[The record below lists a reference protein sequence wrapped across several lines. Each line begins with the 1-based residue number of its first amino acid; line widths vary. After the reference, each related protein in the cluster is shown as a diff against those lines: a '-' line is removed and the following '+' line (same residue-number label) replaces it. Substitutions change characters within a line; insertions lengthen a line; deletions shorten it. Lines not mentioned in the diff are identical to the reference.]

1 MIAAIGKLSGEGGW
15 LRRDIAVTCMMV
27 VAGILT
33 FAAAIAWLT
42 PPRLEANLIVAE
54 ISADGGFAYTA
65 PVFPRAPRG
74 YVFASDG
81 IGKEVSN
88 LQLRENGQLLGP
100 AHAGHSDIR
109 EHGQGRYSH
118 WRTRLWFSA
127 SDFTDPRVNGRSY
140 SVSGRA
146 SLHPFMLAAVVLFDL
161 LVLLAAR
168 RRLISDPRFRRACA
182 TVALFAALGLATL
195 VAAGVFGR
203 VAENSA
209 TPKDVA
215 LVVATLLH
223 ALLGCLILIT
233 QWTAG
238 AGLARL
244 VLGASYATAA
254 NVLLLGFA
262 LSLPLVAVFAV
273 SALVLP
279 YGFGLGVAGWVLC
292 CLPLWAWRPAAGEL
306 AGVARTGL
314 AALPFAIGFGC
325 WIALHWHG
333 PTETL
338 GGSPSGDLTY
348 YATSIASFSKQLYP
362 YLNLGYEYEPLGLYF
377 NMLFP
382 LVGAAFSRVAPLD
395 PFLFI
400 TASGAASFVLALGL
414 TLYLYIQGTGV
425 LSRGRHAGLASLTL
439 ALAIIV
445 AIRYPYWVVESIPA
459 VHAVPLTIAVVYWA
473 RKNDARARLLA
484 FALAVVGS
492 ALSKVVGAAVLAP
505 FVAATALPRFFQMSR
520 RVRLVAIVA
529 AVAAAAYA
537 GYLLYRVGASN
548 FGVAP
553 LGPVSANLLLR
564 YHWDIWTTLP
574 FALRDVS
581 AVLLAVVAFLLLDW
595 LVASTV
601 AFGFVLFLVYPYVL
615 LFDFVCATIV
625 LGLIVCDRPARLWK
639 HRYLVTGALLL
650 SLPAVVVTDPGGIP
664 TGIAWLVCVGGV
676 IWIAMSGARALT
688 LTGTLTGTWTGTW
701 TGSARAAAAAAVLLC
716 LGLVAVARGHLI
728 PDFNRQ
734 AGVLTPQVRQIWL
747 AVKERTPPDALI
759 FTDQTGIEATLLGSW
774 NTYAFI
780 GQRQIFVSNLYM
792 NSATRLDRDRS
803 LAVLR
808 ENDAVLTGQLLPSQL
823 RLRGQY
829 SSYFAVV
836 SRARPVPA
844 EWVRI
849 FENGRYALYRLSAP
863 H

>member
-1 MIAAIGKLSGEGGW
+1 MIAAIGKLVGEGGW
-15 LRRDIAVTCMMV
+15 LRRDIAVTCMTV

-33 FAAAIAWLT
+33 FAAAIAWLAQ
-42 PPRLEANLIVAE
+42 PHLEASLATADITT
-54 ISADGGFAYTA
+54 DGGFAYIA
-65 PVFPRAPRG
+65 PISRLAPPG
-74 YVFASDG
+74 YVFVGDG
-81 IGKEVSN
+81 MGKGVSN
-88 LQLRENGQLLGP
+88 LQLRENGQSLGP
-100 AHAGHSDIR
+100 AHAGHPDIR
-109 EHGQGRYSH
+109 ETGKGRYSH

-127 SDFTDPRVNGRSY
+127 SDSTDPRTNGRTYTISA
-140 SVSGRA
+140 RA
-146 SLHPFMLAAVVLFDL
+146 SLHPFVLPAVALFDL
-161 LVLLAAR
+161 LVLFAAW
-168 RRLISDPRFRRACA
+168 RRLISDPPFRRRAA
-182 TVALFAALGLATL
+182 NAAMIASLALAAL

-209 TPKDVA
+209 TPKDAA
-215 LVVATLLH
+215 LVIAALLH
-223 ALLGCLILIT
+223 ALFGCLILIA

-238 AGLARL
+238 AGVARL
-244 VLGASYATAA
+244 VLGARYATVP

-273 SALVLP
+273 AALSLP
-279 YGFGLGVAGWVLC
+279 YGFGLGMAAWAVC
-292 CLPLWAWRPAAGEL
+292 CLPLRAWRPAAGEL
-306 AGVARTGL
+306 AGVAR
-314 AALPFAIGFGC
+314 AAIAVLPFALGFGC
-325 WIALHWHG
+325 WMALHWHG

-348 YATSIASFSKQLYP
+348 YSTSIASFSKQLYP

-382 LVGAAFSRVAPLD
+382 MVGAAFSRVAPLD

-414 TLYLYIQGTGV
+414 TLYLYIRGTGV

-445 AIRYPYWVVESIPA
+445 GNRYPYWVVESIPMI
-459 VHAVPLTIAVVYWA
+459 HAVSLTIAVVYWA

-529 AVAAAAYA
+529 AVVAAAYA
-537 GYLLYRVGASN
+537 GYLLYRVGANN

-553 LGPVSANLLLR
+553 LGPASVNLMLR
-564 YHWDIWTTLP
+564 YHADVWTALP
-574 FALRDVS
+574 FVLRDVS

-595 LVASTV
+595 LVAS
-601 AFGFVLFLVYPYVL
+601 AIALGFVLFLVYPFVL
-615 LFDFVCATIV
+615 LFDYVCATIV
-625 LGLIVCDRPARLWK
+625 LGLIACDRPARLWK
-639 HRYLVTGALLL
+639 HRYLVIGALLL
-650 SLPAVVVTDPGGIP
+650 SLPAVLLTDPGGISN
-664 TGIAWLVCVGGV
+664 GFAWLVCIGGV
-676 IWIAMSGARALT
+676 IWIAMSGERALT
-688 LTGTLTGTWTGTW
+688 WRGAWTGP
-701 TGSARAAAAAAVLLC
+701 GRAAAAAAVLLC
-716 LGLVAVARGHLI
+716 LGLAAVGRGHLI
-728 PDFNRQ
+728 PDSRWQ
-734 AGVLTPQVRQIWL
+734 PGVLTPQVRQIWL

-780 GQRQIFVSNLYM
+780 GERQIFVSNLYM
-792 NSATRLDRDRS
+792 NSATRLNRELS

-808 ENDAVLTGQLLPSQL
+808 ENDAVLNGKLPPSQL
-823 RLRGQY
+823 KLRGQY

-836 SRARPVPA
+836 SRTRTVPA

-849 FENGRYALYRLSAP
+849 FENDGYALYRLSANR
-863 H
+863 

>member
-1 MIAAIGKLSGEGGW
+1 MTAAIGKSSAEGGW
-15 LRRDIAVTCMMV
+15 LRSDIVVTCMMI

-33 FAAAIAWLT
+33 LAAVIAWLA
-42 PPRLEANLIVAE
+42 PPRLEGNLIVAE

-74 YVFASDG
+74 YVIASDG
-81 IGKEVSN
+81 IGNEVSN

-109 EHGQGRYSH
+109 ESGQGRYSH
-118 WRTRLWFSA
+118 WRGRLWFSA
-127 SDFTDPRVNGRSY
+127 SDSTDPRVNGRSY
-140 SVSGRA
+140 SISGRA
-146 SLHPFMLAAVVLFDL
+146 SLHPFMLAAVALFDL
-161 LVLLAAR
+161 LVLIAAR
-168 RRLISDPRFRRACA
+168 RRLVSDPRFRRKSAA
-182 TVALFAALGLATL
+182 VAMLAALGLAAL
-195 VAAGVFGR
+195 IAAGVFGR
-203 VAENSA
+203 ITGNAA
-209 TPKDVA
+209 TPKGVA

-223 ALLGCLILIT
+223 ALFGCLILIM

-244 VLGASYATAA
+244 VVGAGYATVA

-262 LSLPLVAVFAV
+262 LSLPLVAAFAV
-273 SALVLP
+273 SALSLP
-279 YGFGLGVAGWVLC
+279 YGFGLGMAGWALC
-292 CLPLWAWRPAAGEL
+292 CLPLRTWRPAAGEL
-306 AGVARTGL
+306 AGVARAGL
-314 AALPFAIGFGC
+314 AVLPFAIGFGC
-325 WIALHWHG
+325 WIGLHWHG
-333 PTETL
+333 PTEAL

-348 YATSIASFSKQLYP
+348 YSTSIASFSKQLYP

-382 LVGAAFSRVAPLD
+382 MVGAAFSRVAPLD

-400 TASGAASFVLALGL
+400 TASGAATFVLGLGL
-414 TLYLYIQGTGV
+414 TLHLYIQGTGV
-425 LSRGRHAGLASLTL
+425 LARGRHAGLASLTL

-445 AIRYPYWVVESIPA
+445 ANRYPYWVVESIPM

-484 FALAVVGS
+484 FALAVAGS

-520 RVRLVAIVA
+520 RVRLVAIIA
-529 AVAAAAYA
+529 AVIAAAYA
-537 GYLLYRVGASN
+537 FYLLYRVGSNN

-553 LGPVSANLLLR
+553 LGPVSVNLILR
-564 YHWDIWTTLP
+564 YGVDAWTALP

-595 LVASTV
+595 LVASAI
-601 AFGFVLFLVYPYVL
+601 AFGFALFLVYPYVL
-615 LFDFVCATIV
+615 LFDYVAATIV
-625 LGLIVCDRPARLWK
+625 LGLVACDRPARLWK
-639 HRYLVTGALLL
+639 HRYLVIGALLL
-650 SLPAVVVTDPGGIP
+650 SLPAVVLTDPGGIP
-664 TGIAWLVCVGGV
+664 TGLAWLVCIGGV
-676 IWIAMSGARALT
+676 IWIAMSGERALAWS
-688 LTGTLTGTWTGTW
+688 GIWTGPV
-701 TGSARAAAAAAVLLC
+701 RAAAAGAVLLC

-728 PDFNRQ
+728 PESRWQ
-734 AGVLTPQVRQIWL
+734 PGVLTPQVRQIWL

-780 GQRQIFVSNLYM
+780 GERQIFVSNLYM
-792 NSATRLDRDRS
+792 NSTTRLDRELS

-808 ENDAVLTGQLLPSQL
+808 ENDAILKGELLPSQL
-823 RLRGQY
+823 RLRGRY

-844 EWVRI
+844 GWVRV
-849 FENGRYALYRLSAP
+849 FENGAYALYRFPAS